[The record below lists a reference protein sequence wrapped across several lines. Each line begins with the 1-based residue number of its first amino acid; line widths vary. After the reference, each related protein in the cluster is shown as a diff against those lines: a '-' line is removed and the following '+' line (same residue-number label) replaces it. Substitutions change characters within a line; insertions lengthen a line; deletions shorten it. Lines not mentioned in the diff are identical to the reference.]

1 MLEEEFMVLPEGL
14 PLKWVD
20 EDNLHTL
27 AANQFVLTTGTPWD
41 EVILAVGQVSPP
53 VLIGTHEEQLTQVEE
68 LDFLPVRMLARFSIP
83 ISVAKGLRDLLNRN
97 YPLDE
102 EGAPADE

>member
-1 MLEEEFMVLPEGL
+1 MVLPEDV
-14 PLKWVD
+14 PIKWVD

-41 EVILAVGQVSPP
+41 EVILSVGQVSPP
-53 VLIGTHEEQLTQVEE
+53 VLIGTPEEQLTQVKE

-83 ISVAKGLRDLLNRN
+83 TSVAEGLRDLLNRN
-97 YPLDE
+97 FPLDE
-102 EGAPADE
+102 EGALADE